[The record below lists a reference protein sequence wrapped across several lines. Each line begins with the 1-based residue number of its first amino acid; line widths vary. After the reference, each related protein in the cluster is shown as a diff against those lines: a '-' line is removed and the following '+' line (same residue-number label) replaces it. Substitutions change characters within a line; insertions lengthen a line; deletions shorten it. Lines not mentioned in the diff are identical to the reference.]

1 MDLLHICITVQI
13 MRLHSLISF
22 HNEPSEQIYN
32 FIKKYPNRPV
42 FITGFHCVGMS
53 VTFINEKISNFDNVV
68 IGHSQYLSNPAILYQ
83 LCRFV
88 FNYMTWKKKEFKTT
102 HLYLQ
107 SENVLRTCLDYEK
120 QIDVINHSM
129 KGSLRTK
136 SEITGDIKVKPPKK
150 TSEQKYKPLDP
161 YVKVYPLKT
170 FNKDEESDELEVLSK
185 VKNSIKNGVVLN

>member
-1 MDLLHICITVQI
+1 MILKLILCKFKEAVIVINGNGSFAYMYNSSNNAVAQFDLP
-13 MRLHSLISF
+13 F

-68 IGHSQYLSNPAILYQ
+68 IGHASIFQTLLYFISSG
-83 LCRFV
+83 FV

-107 SENVLRTCLDYEK
+107 SENVLETCLDYEK
-120 QIDVINHSM
+120 QIDVINH
-129 KGSLRTK
+129 
-136 SEITGDIKVKPPKK
+136 
-150 TSEQKYKPLDP
+150 KYERFS
-161 YVKVYPLKT
+161 V
-170 FNKDEESDELEVLSK
+170 NQIR
-185 VKNSIKNGVVLN
+185 NNW